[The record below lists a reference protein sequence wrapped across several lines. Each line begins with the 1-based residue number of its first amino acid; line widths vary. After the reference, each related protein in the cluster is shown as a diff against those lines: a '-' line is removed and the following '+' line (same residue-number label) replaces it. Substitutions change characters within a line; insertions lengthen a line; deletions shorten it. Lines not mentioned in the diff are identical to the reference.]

1 MGLNMKKYK
10 IYRIIVSMFLIISLF
25 ANTHFAAIVSDND
38 GSAFITKSEF
48 EALKTDFANQITSYN
63 NSIDSKID
71 GAIAAY
77 LAAMAKKKI
86 PQTNHYTDIEKNK
99 KLKWVSA
106 TDYVNTS
113 NNGKPEYDVT
123 HTERYLQGS
132 VVWHAVV
139 TRAGRI
145 SQGQWAFDE
154 IYCCNH
160 DKTDSSKVYV
170 ESLRDIV
177 PKFTFTDQ
185 YVFSAYSGLTTST
198 NSYEMMGRSPDN
210 YITGISLTNT
220 VVVKEYHGSGNLDPA
235 QNRVH
240 ENYHNNGGARY
251 IHEVASY
258 SANTTNTYDY
268 LTLAP
273 KSNSNTYYYLLD
285 CEDKCTDTTMFN
297 RHYNGS
303 DLPGWSVNVTNNTN
317 ALTVSGTTINYPTL
331 NVKALSTW
339 SNQYTI
345 TSTDNVTWWRKQIV
359 QKNLRYELIN
369 TATSEDNPIHKGIL
383 LTTISNEGT
392 LTFKLHSDFAG
403 KLVLY
408 RGSAPIDNLA
418 DSTAEGVIRYDIGTS
433 ATNPKTI
440 ELKDCQK
447 NDKIYMVY
455 LPTDT
460 TKKATL
466 KFDEEITIIPE

>member
-1 MGLNMKKYK
+1 MKKSKK
-10 IYRIIVSMFLIISLF
+10 IKSIFSIILSIVLLSNI
-25 ANTHFAAIVSDND
+25 HFAAIVSDND
-38 GSAFITKSEF
+38 GSAFITKKEF
-48 EALKTDFANQITSYN
+48 EALKQDFAEQINNYN
-63 NSIDSKID
+63 SSIDSKID

-77 LAAMAKKKI
+77 LAAMSKKKI
-86 PQTNHYTDIEKNK
+86 SQINNYTDIEKNK

-106 TDYVNTS
+106 NNYVNTS
-113 NNGKPEYDVT
+113 INGGPEYDIT

-132 VVWHAVV
+132 VVWHAVM
-139 TRAGRI
+139 TRAARVARGAW
-145 SQGQWAFDE
+145 SCDE

-185 YVFSAYSGLTTST
+185 YVFSAFCGLESST
-198 NSYEMMGRSPDN
+198 NSYEMAGRSPDN

-220 VVVKEYHGSGNLDPA
+220 VVTKEWHESGNLDA
-235 QNRVH
+235 GRNRVH
-240 ENYHNNGGARY
+240 EDRYYRGGARY
-251 IHEVASY
+251 IHEVCSY

-273 KSNSNTYYYLLD
+273 KSNSNTYYYQLD
-285 CEDKCTDTTMFN
+285 CEDVCNDTTMYN
-297 RHYNGS
+297 HYYNGS
-303 DLPGWSVNVTNNTN
+303 SFPGLSVSVTNNTE
-317 ALTVSGTTINYPTL
+317 AMTVDGASITYPRL
-331 NVKALSTW
+331 NVKALNTW

-345 TSTDNVTWWRKQIV
+345 TSTDSVTFWRKQVV

-369 TATSEDNPIHKGIL
+369 TVTAEDNPIHKGIL

-392 LTFKLHSDFAG
+392 LNFKLHSDFAG

-408 RGSAPIDNLA
+408 RGSAAIDNLA
-418 DSTAEGVIRYDIGTS
+418 DSTLEGVTRYDVGTS
-433 ATNPKTI
+433 ATNPITI

-466 KFDEEITIIPE
+466 TFDEDISIIPE